1 MAGPNSAGGRSSVRK
16 TKSSTTQSSGA
27 GSVPRAVLPVGSS
40 KRAELTDRD
49 IDILT
54 WITRHGVVTTEQIA
68 KKFFPGTSGF
78 SAAQRRIRKLTNTH
92 PPVIRRD
99 RTFWRYPAVIRV
111 TASGANLTDC
121 DLRPARLVL
130 AEVAHSLGIVDLTE
144 QLLAEHPGATL
155 ITERERR
162 AERYRDKRAGERKA
176 TGRIPDGV
184 LVLHSNPREIAI
196 ELDLSPR
203 REKTVEAIVRAYQA
217 ERYAGV
223 WWYVRPDRVA
233 RIAEIVK
240 RCRADSFI
248 EVRPWQAG

>member
-1 MAGPNSAGGRSSVRK
+1 MLV
-16 TKSSTTQSSGA
+16 
-27 GSVPRAVLPVGSS
+27 
-40 KRAELTDRD
+40 
-49 IDILT
+49 
-54 WITRHGVVTTEQIA
+54 WITRHGMVTMEQITR
-68 KKFFPGTSGF
+68 KFFPGSSGF
-78 SAAQRRIRKLTNTH
+78 SAAQRRIRKLGQVH

-99 RTFWRYPAVIRV
+99 RTFWRYPTVIRA
-111 TASGANLTDC
+111 TASGANLAGV

-130 AEVAHSLGIVDLTE
+130 AEVMHSLGIVDLTE
-144 QLLAEHPGATL
+144 QLLLDHPGATL

-162 AERYRDKRAGERKA
+162 AERYRDKRAGGRKA

-184 LVLHSNPREIAI
+184 IVLKASAPKEIAV

-217 ERYAGV
+217 ERYGGV
-223 WWYVRPDRVA
+223 WWYVRPDRVG

-248 EVRPWQAG
+248 EVRPWEPT

>member
-1 MAGPNSAGGRSSVRK
+1 MAGPNSAGGSSSVRK
-16 TKSSTTQSSGA
+16 TTQSSAKGA
-27 GSVPRAVLPVGSS
+27 VPKAVLPVGSS
-40 KRAELTDRD
+40 QRAELTERD

-78 SAAQRRIRKLTNTH
+78 SAAQRRIRKLANTH

-144 QLLAEHPGATL
+144 QLLADHPGAVL

-162 AERYRDKRAGERKA
+162 ADRYRDKRAGGRNA

-184 LVLHSNPREIAI
+184 LVLTVQAPKETAI